1 MKLFIH
7 PRVTLEYFNFKR
19 ENEFERFVVYTF
31 IASAITAVERLLEV
45 MRSIH
50 I

>member
-7 PRVTLEYFNFKR
+7 ACVILEYFNFKR
-19 ENEFERFVVYTF
+19 EMNLKGSLPTS
-31 IASAITAVERLLEV
+31 IASAITAVERLLEE